1 MKRKLLGLMTMFIAI
16 GTLTGLATNDNK
28 DKKCDTQQ
36 CKKEC
41 CDKAKC
47 DSKCLNPF
55 EGITLTADQQ
65 AKLDV
70 LKSNKEA
77 RPDRRQ
83 MKREYLAKV
92 KEILTPDQYVV
103 FLENSFVNKTPMRP
117 NKGMRH
123 SGHHDHR

>member
-1 MKRKLLGLMTMFIAI
+1 MFIAI

-103 FLENSFVNKTPMRP
+103 FLENSFVNTPMRP
-117 NKGMRH
+117 HKDMRH
-123 SGHHDHR
+123 SGHHGHR

>member
-16 GTLTGLATNDNK
+16 GTLSGLATNDNK
-28 DKKCDTQQ
+28 DKNCDTQQ

-103 FLENSFVNKTPMRP
+103 FLENSFVNTPMRP
-117 NKGMRH
+117 HKDMRH
-123 SGHHDHR
+123 SGHHGHR